1 MYHINSGRQKG
12 DTKQV
17 PYWRITDLDWPAS
30 LSACELACG
39 MQGTRKTI
47 SMLKIFADHP
57 TKSCFRYD
65 HAPGTSTHLATL
77 THSTVPTHL
86 PDKTVSQPRTV
97 RYRSLQHTSHTPN
110 TDPIVLIHFPVRS
123 VCFYPRPS
131 ELKGKAVP
139 LQAWSGPEGSRKLR

>member
-1 MYHINSGRQKG
+1 
-12 DTKQV
+12 
-17 PYWRITDLDWPAS
+17 
-30 LSACELACG
+30 

-139 LQAWSGPEGSRKLR
+139 LQAWSGPEGSRNLRLPDLMTTAQDGGKVVSLTHRPPLPPGNTPGTHFY